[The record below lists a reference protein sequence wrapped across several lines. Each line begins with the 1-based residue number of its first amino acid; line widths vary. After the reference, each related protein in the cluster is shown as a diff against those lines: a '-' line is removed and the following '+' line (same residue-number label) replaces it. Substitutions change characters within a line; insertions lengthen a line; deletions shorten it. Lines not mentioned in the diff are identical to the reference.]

1 MMTKRSLVPN
11 KTELHIFLVAV
22 ACLPGF
28 ASADW
33 SDTLQTW
40 GTSIRLALYALAGT
54 LGLCCLM
61 WSGAQWMIARAT
73 GDRSHTF
80 MDYLQQMGVLLVVGG
95 TMAIGTAIWQIFGSG
110 APA

>member
-11 KTELHIFLVAV
+11 KTELCTLLVAV
-22 ACLPGF
+22 ALQPGF
-28 ASADW
+28 ASATW

-40 GTSIRLALYALAGT
+40 GTEIRLAMYALAGT

-61 WSGAQWMIARAT
+61 WSGIQWMIARST

-95 TMAIGTAIWQIFGSG
+95 TMAIGAAVWQVYGTG
-110 APA
+110 EPA